1 MILTNGCSYT
11 AAGENWPDAF
21 AKYGYTFYDNFNK
34 EKNYDIV
41 NIGAGGAG
49 NTLIRRKTFHA
60 LNGVKYKD
68 DIDYAIIQWSTID
81 RWDYP
86 ISFMSEDDA
95 PLIKLNLHNDDW
107 VGKVGYTRNGTSLEG
122 KSKIFY
128 ENLYSKYG
136 QLLNTL
142 DDIYYTQLF
151 LENLGIPYL
160 MFSIANF
167 LTTEASFDMIK
178 SIGDI
183 KGDLQK
189 QKINK
194 LEIEK
199 LMNYSE
205 ESDSLEIIKKKINWD
220 KFIWSSDF
228 KIDNI
233 GDGFTEYLINKG
245 EPFKQTGNHPDETQH
260 TNFFNDI
267 IYPKFISEINSI

>member
-1 MILTNGCSYT
+1 MNILISGCSFT
-11 AAGENWPDAF
+11 APEHGWAS
-21 AKYGYTFYDNFNK
+21 NFSK
-34 EKNYDIV
+34 KNPQFNV
-41 NIGAGGAG
+41 LNIAHSGAG
-49 NTLIRRKTFHA
+49 NTYIRRQIQTEIFQK
-60 LNGVKYKD
+60 NRIGGNKKYD
-68 DIDYAIIQWSTID
+68 FAIIQWSTID

-107 VGKVGYTRNGTSLEG
+107 VGKVGYCRNGTSLEG
-122 KSKIFY
+122 KSSVFY

-167 LTTEASFDMIK
+167 LTTEVSFDMIK
-178 SIGDI
+178 NISDI

-189 QKINK
+189 QKIK
-194 LEIEK
+194 ELEIEK
-199 LMNYSE
+199 IMKYSE
-205 ESDSLEIIKKKINWD
+205 SADSLQIIKNKINWD
-220 KFIWSSDF
+220 KFIWSTDF
-228 KIDNI
+228 KINNI

-245 EPFKQTGNHPDETQH
+245 EPFKETGNHPDERQH
-260 TNFFNDI
+260 TNFFNDV

>member
-1 MILTNGCSYT
+1 MNILISGCSFT
-11 AAGENWPDAF
+11 APQNGWSS
-21 AKYGYTFYDNFNK
+21 NFSK
-34 EKNYDIV
+34 KDPKF
-41 NIGAGGAG
+41 NISNIAHPGAG
-49 NTLIRRKTFHA
+49 NTYIRRQIQAEIFRKSRID
-60 LNGVKYKD
+60 NNKKYD
-68 DIDYAIIQWSTID
+68 FVIIQWSTID

-205 ESDSLEIIKKKINWD
+205 EANSLEIIKNKINWD